1 MKRILFGLLAV
12 MLAVQGFAQT
22 DTTKKADGVDTIHVG
37 NFIIIQRNKDR
48 NSGSS
53 NYDSGYGYRN
63 YNNININLF
72 RNNHRNYHGNVST
85 NWFIFDLGFANWN
98 DKTAYGTQEVND
110 FLKTPAGGAPFTK
123 SDLKLLTVKSTNVNI
138 WFFMQKLNITS
149 HVLNLKYG
157 LGLEMFNFRYDNNIT
172 YHKDP
177 VYIFRDSVDFRKNKL
192 YAGYLTVPLML
203 NINTT
208 PGKRRGFSFSG
219 GISAGYRVGTHTKQ
233 KSSERGKVKQSGDFD
248 LDPWRI
254 AYIAE
259 LGIGPIRLYGSYS
272 VNPLQQDAVKQYP
285 YAVGIRF
292 SNW

>member
-1 MKRILFGLLAV
+1 MKRFLAGMVAV

-22 DTTKKADGVDTIHVG
+22 DTTKKDGVDTIHVG
-37 NFIIIQRNKDR
+37 NFVIIQRNKDR
-48 NSGSS
+48 NR
-53 NYDSGYGYRN
+53 DTGYNN
-63 YNNININLF
+63 YNNNSYNVNINLF
-72 RNNHRNYHGNVST
+72 KRNHRTYHSNLST

-98 DKTAYGTQEVND
+98 DRTAYGTPEANA
-110 FLKTPAGGAPFTK
+110 FLKANGGADFSK
-123 SDLKLLTVKSTNVNI
+123 SDLKLVTAKSTNVNI
-138 WFFMQKLNITS
+138 WFFMQKLNITK

-157 LGLEMFNFRYDNNIT
+157 LGLEMFNFRYDNNIS

-177 VYIFRDSVDFRKNKL
+177 LYIFRDTVSFSKNKL

-203 NINTT
+203 NVNTT

-219 GISAGYRVGTHTKQ
+219 GISAGYRVGSHTKQ
-233 KSSERGKVKQSGDFD
+233 KSNARGKDKQSGDFD

-259 LGIGPIRLYGSYS
+259 LGIGPVRLYGSYS

>member
-1 MKRILFGLLAV
+1 
-12 MLAVQGFAQT
+12 MLALQGFAQT
-22 DTTKKADGVDTIHVG
+22 DTTKNDGIDTIHVG
-37 NFIIIQRNKDR
+37 NFIIIQRNKDKR
-48 NSGSS
+48 NSGSGNDS
-53 NYDSGYGYRN
+53 NYN
-63 YNNININLF
+63 YNDHNYNFNINLF
-72 RNNHRNYHGNVST
+72 GSNNSRSYHTNVST

-98 DKTAYGTQEVND
+98 DKTAYGSAEANA
-110 FLKTPAGGAPFTK
+110 FLHGGTGGNFTK
-123 SDLKLLTVKSTNVNI
+123 SDLKLITTKSTNVNI
-138 WFFMQKLNITS
+138 WFFMQKLNITK
-149 HVLNLKYG
+149 HVVNLKYG

-172 YHKDP
+172 YNKEPLYIWRDTVNFKKD
-177 VYIFRDSVDFRKNKL
+177 KL

-203 NINTT
+203 NFNAT
-208 PGKRRGFSFSG
+208 PSKKRGFSFSG
-219 GISAGYRVGTHTKQ
+219 GISAGYRVGSHTKQ

>member
-1 MKRILFGLLAV
+1 
-12 MLAVQGFAQT
+12 MLAMQGFAQT
-22 DTTKKADGVDTIHVG
+22 DSTKKEDKVDTIHVG

-53 NYDSGYGYRN
+53 YDSSWGNNR
-63 YNNININLF
+63 YNNVNINLF
-72 RNNHRNYHGNVST
+72 RNNNRKYHGNVST

-98 DKTAYGTQEVND
+98 DKTNYGTAEVND
-110 FLKTPAGGAPFTK
+110 FLKTPNGGAPFTK
-123 SDLKLLTVKSTNVNI
+123 SDLKLVTVKSSNVNI

-177 VYIFRDSVDFRKNKL
+177 TYIFRDSVDFSKNKL

-208 PGKRRGFSFSG
+208 PNKHRGFSFSA
-219 GISAGYRVGTHTKQ
+219 GISAGYRVGSHTKQ

-259 LGIGPIRLYGSYS
+259 LGVGPVRLYGSYS